1 MSARPP
7 PVERRDRTGKA
18 TPVVNHRRPRQT
30 DTGPP
35 MARVPREVAL
45 VIETSKAYGRGVLKG
60 ISTWLH
66 QRRDWT
72 IAIDERGL
80 DDPAPD
86 WLARWAGQGVITR
99 LGEEALPPEW
109 RGPTRPVVFLRRV
122 LAADPLPGVYT
133 DDDAVMRLAVEH
145 LVDRGFQDL
154 AFCPV
159 ATDWSASRCEA
170 FLRHAARVGRQTH
183 VFEAGAGPSGPRR
196 RGAMV
201 SLATAPAPGGGAGR
215 RTAAAARAAAIE
227 ADRDLLG
234 AWLESLPKPVGIVAA
249 YDVRGVQLLEVC
261 RELAIA
267 VPEDVAVVGIDDDD
281 VLCEIAT
288 PALTSVAHNLA
299 RIGFEACRL
308 LDERM
313 RGTGRGDDVIVVPP
327 LGVSIRQSSDV
338 LAIDDIDIRRA
349 LRLIR
354 TRACDALVPDDVAA
368 AASVSRRVLDRKF
381 QKHLGRTI
389 HDEIMRTRLAEARRL
404 LVETDHKLL
413 VVAVRSGFAHA
424 AQLCNLFKAAHGMSP
439 TQYRKAARP
448 WEG

>member
-1 MSARPP
+1 MVSRLPRKPGKQAARPRGE
-7 PVERRDRTGKA
+7 VALA
-18 TPVVNHRRPRQT
+18 T
-30 DTGPP
+30 
-35 MARVPREVAL
+35 PREVAL

-86 WLARWAGQGVITR
+86 WLARWGGQGVITR
-99 LGEEALPPEW
+99 LGEAALPPQWQGAE
-109 RGPTRPVVFLRRV
+109 RPVVFLRRV

-145 LVDRGFQDL
+145 LVDRGFREL

-159 ATDWSASRCEA
+159 ATDWSAARCEA
-170 FLRHAARVGRQTH
+170 FLRHAERAGCGVH
-183 VFEAGAGPSGPRR
+183 VFEDGAGASKRNSGQSQARSLP
-196 RGAMV
+196 RGAERG
-201 SLATAPAPGGGAGR
+201 SASTGNSGHRQATTLPRGA
-215 RTAAAARAAAIE
+215 E
-227 ADRDLLG
+227 DDRNQLG

-261 RELAIA
+261 RERGIA

-313 RGTGRGDDVIVVPP
+313 SGAGRGDDVIVVPP
-327 LGVSIRQSSDV
+327 LGVSIRQSSDT
-338 LAIDDIDIRRA
+338 LAIADIDIRRA
-349 LRLIR
+349 LRQIR

-368 AASVSRRVLDRKF
+368 AASVSRRLLDKKF

-413 VVAVRSGFAHA
+413 VVAMRSGFAHA

-439 TQYRKAARP
+439 MQYRKAARP

>member
-1 MSARPP
+1 M
-7 PVERRDRTGKA
+7 
-18 TPVVNHRRPRQT
+18 
-30 DTGPP
+30 
-35 MARVPREVAL
+35 
-45 VIETSKAYGRGVLKG
+45 IETSKAYGRGVLKG

-80 DDPAPD
+80 DDPAPV
-86 WLARWAGQGVITR
+86 WLARWGGQGVITR
-99 LGEEALPPEW
+99 LEEAALPPQWQGAE
-109 RGPTRPVVFLRRV
+109 RPVVFLRRV
-122 LAADPLPGVYT
+122 FAADPLPGVYT

-145 LVDRGFQDL
+145 LVDRGFREL

-159 ATDWSASRCEA
+159 ATDWSAARCEA
-170 FLRHAARVGRQTH
+170 FLRHAERAGFGVH
-183 VFEAGAGPSGPRR
+183 VFEDGAGASKRTSGQRQATILP
-196 RGAMV
+196 RGA
-201 SLATAPAPGGGAGR
+201 
-215 RTAAAARAAAIE
+215 E
-227 ADRDLLG
+227 DDRNQLG
-234 AWLESLPKPVGIVAA
+234 DWLESLPKPVGIVAA

-261 RELAIA
+261 RERAIS
-267 VPEDVAVVGIDDDD
+267 VPEDVAVVGVDDDD

-308 LDERM
+308 LDERVS
-313 RGTGRGDDVIVVPP
+313 RTGRGDDVVVVPP
-327 LGVSIRQSSDV
+327 LGVSIRQSSDT
-338 LAIDDIDIRRA
+338 LAIADIGIRRA

-354 TRACDALVPDDVAA
+354 VRACDALVPDDVAA
-368 AASVSRRVLDRKF
+368 VAGVSRRLLDKKF

-413 VVAVRSGFAHA
+413 VVATRSGFAHA

-439 TQYRKAARP
+439 MQYRKAARP

>member
-1 MSARPP
+1 M
-7 PVERRDRTGKA
+7 
-18 TPVVNHRRPRQT
+18 
-30 DTGPP
+30 
-35 MARVPREVAL
+35 
-45 VIETSKAYGRGVLKG
+45 IETSKAYGRGVLKG

-86 WLARWAGQGVITR
+86 WLARWPGHGVITR

-122 LAADPLPGVYT
+122 RAADPLPGVYT

-145 LVDRGFQDL
+145 LVDRGFHDL

-159 ATDWSASRCEA
+159 ATDWSAARCEA
-170 FLRHAARVGRQTH
+170 FLRHAARAGCGRH
-183 VFEAGAGPSGPRR
+183 VFEAAGASASRR
-196 RGAMV
+196 Q
-201 SLATAPAPGGGAGR
+201 APAAFAAGSSSR
-215 RTAAAARAAAIE
+215 RSAAAARAAAIE
-227 ADRDLLG
+227 EDRDLLG
-234 AWLESLPKPVGIVAA
+234 RWLESLPKPVGIVAA

-261 RELAIA
+261 RERGLS

-313 RGTGRGDDVIVVPP
+313 SGAGRGDDVVVVPP
-327 LGVSIRQSSDV
+327 LGVSIRQSSDT
-338 LAIDDIDIRRA
+338 LAISDIDIRRA

-354 TRACDALVPDDVAA
+354 TRACDTLVSDDVAA
-368 AASVSRRVLDRKF
+368 ATSVSRRVLDKKF

-439 TQYRKAARP
+439 MQYRKAARP

>member
-1 MSARPP
+1 MRKTVPVVTRRRPQRPTAAPP
-7 PVERRDRTGKA
+7 P
-18 TPVVNHRRPRQT
+18 
-30 DTGPP
+30 
-35 MARVPREVAL
+35 ARSPREVAL

-109 RGPTRPVVFLRRV
+109 RGPSRPVVFLRRV

-145 LVDRGFQDL
+145 LVDRGFNDL

-159 ATDWSASRCEA
+159 AADWSASRCEA
-170 FLRHAARVGRQTH
+170 FLRHAARGGRQTH
-183 VFEAGAGPSGPRR
+183 VFEEGAGPIGGRR
-196 RGAMV
+196 RGAAV
-201 SLATAPAPGGGAGR
+201 SLAAAPTPAGLVGR
-215 RTAAAARAAAIE
+215 RSAAAARAAAIE
-227 ADRDLLG
+227 EDRDLLG
-234 AWLESLPKPVGIVAA
+234 RWLESLPKPVGIVAA

-261 RELAIA
+261 RERGLS

-313 RGTGRGDDVIVVPP
+313 SGAGRGDDVVVVPP
-327 LGVSIRQSSDV
+327 LGVSIRQSSDT
-338 LAIDDIDIRRA
+338 LAIGDIDIRRA

-354 TRACDALVPDDVAA
+354 TRACDTLISDDVAA
-368 AASVSRRVLDRKF
+368 ATSVSRRVLDKKF

-424 AQLCNLFKAAHGMSP
+424 AQLCNLFKSAHGMSP
-439 TQYRKAARP
+439 MQFRKAARP

>member
-1 MSARPP
+1 MVRRTPRNAPRRARPQAP
-7 PVERRDRTGKA
+7 AAPA
-18 TPVVNHRRPRQT
+18 
-30 DTGPP
+30 
-35 MARVPREVAL
+35 PREVAL

-86 WLARWAGQGVITR
+86 WLARWHGQGVITR

-109 RGPTRPVVFLRRV
+109 RGPSRPVVFLRRV

-145 LVDRGFQDL
+145 LVDRGFHDL

-159 ATDWSASRCEA
+159 ASDWSAARCEA
-170 FLRHAARVGRQTH
+170 FRLHAARVGRQAH
-183 VFEAGAGPSGPRR
+183 VFEAAGATGGRLRAKQAFAGVVGSRR
-196 RGAMV
+196 
-201 SLATAPAPGGGAGR
+201 S
-215 RTAAAARAAAIE
+215 AAAARAAAIE
-227 ADRDLLG
+227 EDRDLLG
-234 AWLESLPKPVGIVAA
+234 AWLEKLPRPVGIVAA

-261 RELAIA
+261 RERGLA

-313 RGTGRGDDVIVVPP
+313 SGAGRGDDVIVVPP
-327 LGVSIRQSSDV
+327 LGVSVRQSSDT
-338 LAIDDIDIRRA
+338 LAIADIDIRRA
-349 LRLIR
+349 LRQIR

-368 AASVSRRVLDRKF
+368 ATSVSRRVLDKKF

-404 LVETDHKLL
+404 LVDTDHKLI

-439 TQYRKAARP
+439 MQYRKAVRP

>member
-1 MSARPP
+1 
-7 PVERRDRTGKA
+7 
-18 TPVVNHRRPRQT
+18 
-30 DTGPP
+30 
-35 MARVPREVAL
+35 VAL

-109 RGPTRPVVFLRRV
+109 RGPSRPVVFLRRV

-145 LVDRGFQDL
+145 LVDRGFNDL

-159 ATDWSASRCEA
+159 AADWSASRCEA
-170 FLRHAARVGRQTH
+170 FLRHAARVGRQPH
-183 VFEAGAGPSGPRR
+183 VFEEGAGGRR
-196 RGAMV
+196 RGAAV
-201 SLATAPAPGGGAGR
+201 SLAAAPTPAGLVGR
-215 RTAAAARAAAIE
+215 RSAAAARAAAIE
-227 ADRDLLG
+227 EDRDLLG
-234 AWLESLPKPVGIVAA
+234 RWLESLPKPVGIVAA

-261 RELAIA
+261 RERGLS

-313 RGTGRGDDVIVVPP
+313 SGVGRGDDVVVVPP
-327 LGVSIRQSSDV
+327 LGVSIRQSSDT
-338 LAIDDIDIRRA
+338 LAIGDIDIRRA

-354 TRACDALVPDDVAA
+354 TRACDTLISDDVAA
-368 AASVSRRVLDRKF
+368 ATSVSRRVLDKKF
-381 QKHLGRTI
+381 QNHLGRTI

-439 TQYRKAARP
+439 MQYRKAARP

>member
-1 MSARPP
+1 MVSRPRVTAGSNSPP
-7 PVERRDRTGKA
+7 PTEAVGS
-18 TPVVNHRRPRQT
+18 
-30 DTGPP
+30 
-35 MARVPREVAL
+35 REVAL

-86 WLARWAGQGVITR
+86 WLARWGGQGVITR

-109 RGPTRPVVFLRRV
+109 RGPARPVVFLRRV

-133 DDDAVMRLAVEH
+133 HDDAVMRLAVEH
-145 LVDRGFQDL
+145 LADRGFREL

-159 ATDWSASRCEA
+159 PTDWSAARGEA
-170 FLRHAARVGRQTH
+170 FLRHAARAGCGTH
-183 VFEAGAGPSGPRR
+183 VFMEGAGQRAGRR
-196 RGAMV
+196 RAAAV
-201 SLATAPAPGGGAGR
+201 AAGGASSR
-215 RTAAAARAAAIE
+215 RTAAAARSAAIE
-227 ADRDLLG
+227 QDRDLLG
-234 AWLESLPKPVGIVAA
+234 AWLESLPKPAGIVAA

-261 RELAIA
+261 RERGIA

-313 RGTGRGDDVIVVPP
+313 RGGGRGDEVVVVPP
-327 LGVSIRQSSDV
+327 LGVSVRQSSDA

-368 AASVSRRVLDRKF
+368 AASVSRRALDKKF

-413 VVAVRSGFAHA
+413 LIAVRSGFAHA

>member
-1 MSARPP
+1 M
-7 PVERRDRTGKA
+7 
-18 TPVVNHRRPRQT
+18 
-30 DTGPP
+30 
-35 MARVPREVAL
+35 
-45 VIETSKAYGRGVLKG
+45 IETSKAYGRGVLKG

-72 IAIDERGL
+72 VAIDERGL

-86 WLARWAGQGVITR
+86 WLARWGGQGVITR
-99 LGEEALPPEW
+99 LGEAALPPQWQGAE
-109 RGPTRPVVFLRRV
+109 RPVVFLRRV
-122 LAADPLPGVYT
+122 FAAEPLPGVYT

-145 LVDRGFQDL
+145 LVDRGFREL

-159 ATDWSASRCEA
+159 ATDWSAARCEA
-170 FLRHAARVGRQTH
+170 FLRHAERVGCRVH
-183 VFEAGAGPSGPRR
+183 VFEDGAGASKRNSGQRQATILP
-196 RGAMV
+196 RGAE
-201 SLATAPAPGGGAGR
+201 G
-215 RTAAAARAAAIE
+215 
-227 ADRDLLG
+227 DRNQLG
-234 AWLESLPKPVGIVAA
+234 DWLESLPKPVGVVAA

-261 RELAIA
+261 RERGIS
-267 VPEDVAVVGIDDDD
+267 VPEDVAVVGVDDDD

-313 RGTGRGDDVIVVPP
+313 SGTGRGDDVIVVPP
-327 LGVSIRQSSDV
+327 LGVSIRQSSDT
-338 LAIDDIDIRRA
+338 LAIADIDIRRA
-349 LRLIR
+349 LRQIR

-368 AASVSRRVLDRKF
+368 AASVSRRLLDKKF

-413 VVAVRSGFAHA
+413 VVAMRSGFAHA

-448 WEG
+448 WEA

>member
-1 MSARPP
+1 MVSRSSGTRAQVDP
-7 PVERRDRTGKA
+7 RT
-18 TPVVNHRRPRQT
+18 RRPASA
-30 DTGPP
+30 DPP
-35 MARVPREVAL
+35 SPQEVAL

-109 RGPTRPVVFLRRV
+109 RGPARPVVFLRRV

-133 DDDAVMRLAVEH
+133 DDEAVIRLAVEH
-145 LVDRGFQDL
+145 LVDRGFREL

-159 ATDWSASRCEA
+159 PADWSAARCEA
-170 FLRHAARVGRQTH
+170 FLREAAGPERRPH
-183 VFEAGAGPSGPRR
+183 VFEQAEGQRGRGRALAAAGG
-196 RGAMV
+196 
-201 SLATAPAPGGGAGR
+201 LTGR
-215 RTAAAARAAAIE
+215 RTAAAARSAAIE
-227 ADRDLLG
+227 QDRDLLG
-234 AWLESLPKPVGIVAA
+234 AWLESLPKPAGIVAA
-249 YDVRGVQLLEVC
+249 YDVRAVQLLEVC
-261 RELAIA
+261 RERGLS

-313 RGTGRGDDVIVVPP
+313 TGAGRGDEAVVVPP
-327 LGVSIRQSSDV
+327 LGVSIRQSSDT
-338 LAIDDIDIRRA
+338 LAIADLDIRRA

-354 TRACDALVPDDVAA
+354 TRAGDAVGPDDVAA
-368 AASVSRRVLDRKF
+368 ATSITRRALDKKF

-404 LVETDHKLL
+404 LVETDHKLA
-413 VVAVRSGFAHA
+413 VVAVRSGFAHS
-424 AQLCNLFKAAHGMSP
+424 AQLCNLFKAAYGMSP
-439 TQYRKAARP
+439 MQYRKGARP
-448 WEG
+448 WEA

>member
-1 MSARPP
+1 MVSRSARRPAPAPP
-7 PVERRDRTGKA
+7 TAA
-18 TPVVNHRRPRQT
+18 T
-30 DTGPP
+30 
-35 MARVPREVAL
+35 PREVAL

-86 WLARWAGQGVITR
+86 WLARWGGQGVISR
-99 LGEEALPPEW
+99 LGEDALPPEW
-109 RGPTRPVVFLRRV
+109 RGPARPVVFLRRV

-145 LVDRGFQDL
+145 LVDRGFHEL

-159 ATDWSASRCEA
+159 ATDWAAARCEA
-170 FLRHAARVGRQTH
+170 FLRHAARVGRQGH
-183 VFEAGAGPSGPRR
+183 VFEDGATGGRARRPR
-196 RGAMV
+196 A
-201 SLATAPAPGGGAGR
+201 AAAPAGIVGR
-215 RTAAAARAAAIE
+215 RSAAAARSAAIE

-234 AWLESLPKPVGIVAA
+234 AWLDGLPKPVGIVAA
-249 YDVRGVQLLEVC
+249 YDVRGVQLLEIC
-261 RELAIA
+261 RERGHA

-313 RGTGRGDDVIVVPP
+313 GGVGRGDDVLVVPP
-327 LGVSIRQSSDV
+327 LGVSVRQSSDT
-338 LAIDDIDIRRA
+338 LAIEDIDIRRA

-354 TRACDALVPDDVAA
+354 TRACDTLSSDDVAA
-368 AASVSRRVLDRKF
+368 ATSASRRVLDRKF

-439 TQYRKAARP
+439 MQYRKAARP
-448 WEG
+448 WEA